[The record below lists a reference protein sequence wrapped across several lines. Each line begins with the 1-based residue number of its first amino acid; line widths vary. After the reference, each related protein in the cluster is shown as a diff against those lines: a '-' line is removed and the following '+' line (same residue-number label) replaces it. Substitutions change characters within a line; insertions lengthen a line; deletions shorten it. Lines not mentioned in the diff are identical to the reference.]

1 MTETT
6 TPPPSNATTN
16 ATQAQSVTSSAEQ
29 AKSPAPAASATTP
42 AQPSGPADVGQA
54 QSVAVSAEQAKSSTP
69 AIVGTEQSVASSAHQ
84 AQPSTPVIPV
94 ARAQS
99 PTLPIVAA
107 ETVQAP
113 RSVRPQV
120 KPHAFVVMPFGKK
133 KGGDGS
139 LYDFNAI
146 YQTLI
151 KPAMEESGFEPF
163 RADEATTSGDIL
175 TDMFQELLL
184 ADLCICDLSIDN
196 ANVYYELGIR
206 HAFRKRGVVHIQAG
220 RSYMPFDIFNVR
232 TLPYHITVDGVPD
245 PAFIKTDIQAIARM
259 TKDTWA
265 SDRDAIHSPI
275 FNLLS
280 GLKEPERRTLRTPLA
295 TGFWREYKEWKERVT
310 VAQRQKR
317 IGNILLL
324 TEEIRNPLI
333 KEEAVGEAGKALAN
347 MGRNELALAQYR
359 KGLEINSDN
368 LIFRR
373 EEAFHL
379 NRMGRQDEAIV
390 KLESL
395 LADHPTDSEAVSYL
409 GRIYKEMW
417 ADSWQNIKDKA
428 KRKKAAF
435 DSYHWL
441 IKAADIYLKGF
452 RIDLNNTYPGVNALT
467 LSTIAV
473 HLADQFDDKKDPD
486 PDITRI
492 RMGLPDL
499 RGALL
504 LGLESKAND
513 EAVDYWTL
521 ISLADLRTLTA
532 ASVSSVSRAYRKALT
547 ASRRNLFYMQSSL
560 TQLKILRELGLR
572 DEFVKAA
579 IDTIEEEIVRT
590 SGEESVHP
598 GVKGKKAPSEK
609 DKWKG
614 FLFSGYM
621 VDFPG
626 KERKTFA
633 ADKES
638 QVRQDIRKKLDD
650 LGAKPDDRGFLGG
663 LSAGSEIIFAEVCA
677 EKGMRVLVFL
687 PLPEAAYIREFI
699 SPGGD
704 AWVDRFYKVRSHP
717 LVEEIYQIESV
728 GSPKGNDDP
737 FERNNRWTLYSSLKY
752 GIDNVK
758 LIAFWDGKGDQSK
771 DRDVRLVRHMV
782 ELMRDTGGM
791 IEQINPSKYVN
802 SFINTALQ
810 RLMDDPKSN
819 ATKRSDLKEPV
830 ARIDD
835 SKSSDSKSDDAKSN
849 PVKNSALDKVMMKMH
864 KADKK

>member
-1 MTETT
+1 MAESEETLKDPIAANKIGGESQST
-6 TPPPSNATTN
+6 SAAT
-16 ATQAQSVTSSAEQ
+16 AIAQTQAAESS
-29 AKSPAPAASATTP
+29 KKTDLILGAPESSKNP
-42 AQPSGPADVGQA
+42 DAQ
-54 QSVAVSAEQAKSSTP
+54 
-69 AIVGTEQSVASSAHQ
+69 
-84 AQPSTPVIPV
+84 
-94 ARAQS
+94 
-99 PTLPIVAA
+99 
-107 ETVQAP
+107 
-113 RSVRPQV
+113 RSVRPEV
-120 KPHAFVVMPFGKK
+120 RPHAFVVMPFGKK

-139 LYDFNAI
+139 LYDFNSI
-146 YQTLI
+146 YKTLI
-151 KPAMEESGFEPF
+151 RPALIEAGFEPF
-163 RADEATTSGDIL
+163 RADEETTSGDIL

-232 TLPYHITVDGVPD
+232 TLPYHITVEGVPD

-333 KEEAVGEAGKALAN
+333 KEEAVGEAGRALAN

-359 KGLEINSDN
+359 KGLEVNASN
-368 LIFRR
+368 LTFRR

-379 NRMGRQDEAIV
+379 NRIGRQDEAIV

-395 LADHPTDSEAVSYL
+395 LADHPTDSEAISYL

-417 ADSWQNIKDKA
+417 TDSWQKIKDKN
-428 KRKKAAF
+428 KRIKYAF

-441 IKAADIYLKGF
+441 IKASDIYLKGF
-452 RIDLNNTYPGVNALT
+452 RIDLNNYYPGVNALT
-467 LSTIAV
+467 LSTIVV
-473 HLADQFDDKKDPD
+473 HLADKFDDKKDPD
-486 PDITRI
+486 PDINSI
-492 RMGLPDL
+492 RQGLPDL
-499 RGALL
+499 RGTLIF
-504 LGLESKAND
+504 GLESKADD

-521 ISLADLRTLTA
+521 ISLAELRVLTA
-532 ASVSSVSRAYRKALT
+532 VTVSSVTRAYRKALT
-547 ASRRNLFYMQSSL
+547 ASRRNLFYMNSSL
-560 TQLKILRELGLR
+560 KQLEILRELGLR
-572 DEFVKAA
+572 DEFVKAG
-579 IDTIEEEIVRT
+579 IDTIEEEIART
-590 SGEESVHP
+590 SGDEVATTSNT
-598 GVKGKKAPSEK
+598 KGKVTKEK
-609 DKWKG
+609 KNWKG
-614 FLFSGYM
+614 FLFTGYM

-626 KERKTFA
+626 KEKKTFSL
-633 ADKES
+633 DKES
-638 QVRQDIRKKLDD
+638 QVRQDIRNKLEE
-650 LGAKPDDRGFLGG
+650 LGAKQDDRAFLSG

-677 EKGMRVLVFL
+677 EKGIQVKAFL

-699 SPGGD
+699 SLGGD
-704 AWVDRFYKVRSHP
+704 SWVDRFYKVRSHP

-728 GSPKGNDDP
+728 GLPKGDDDP
-737 FERNNRWTLYSSLKY
+737 YERNNRWTLYSSLKY

-758 LIAFWDGKGDQSK
+758 LIALWDGKGDQSK
-771 DRDVRLVRHMV
+771 DRDARLVRHMV

-791 IEQINPSKYVN
+791 IEQINPSKYMN
-802 SFINTALQ
+802 SFIDTALK
-810 RLMDDPKSN
+810 RLMDDPKNDSAKKN
-819 ATKRSDLKEPV
+819 QTKSPD
-830 ARIDD
+830 
-835 SKSSDSKSDDAKSN
+835 
-849 PVKNSALDKVMMKMH
+849 NSTLDKAMLKIQ
-864 KADKK
+864 KIDKK